1 MIMRS
6 KNLLTANTFLSSL
19 LAGLCISIGGT
30 AFLSVGGGLIGAVLF
45 SIGLLLV
52 IEMGHDL
59 FTGKVCYAKIANIP
73 SLLLILVGNIL
84 SCIIVG
90 SLVAM
95 TRPSVIGFAEE
106 ICRNKLSEPWW
117 AVIILGMFCNFMIYY
132 AVANKNPVITVFCVV
147 VFITCGFEHS
157 IANTYYMTVSGL
169 LGSLRG
175 ILYIL
180 LNISGNTI
188 GGLLIH
194 RLVIRQ

>member
-1 MIMRS
+1 MTMRS
-6 KNLLTANTFLSSL
+6 SNSITTGMFVSSL

-30 AFLSVGGGLIGAVLF
+30 AFLSVGGGLPGAILF

-52 IEMGHDL
+52 IAMGHDL
-59 FTGKVCYAKIANIP
+59 FTGKICFAKISNIP

-117 AVIILGMFCNFMIYY
+117 AVIILGMFCNFLIYY
-132 AVANKNPVITVFCVV
+132 AVANKNPVITVFCVTA
-147 VFITCGFEHS
+147 FILCGFEHS
-157 IANTYYMTVSGL
+157 IANTYYMTVSGI

-180 LNISGNTI
+180 LNIVGNTL
-188 GGLLIH
+188 GGILIC

>member
-1 MIMRS
+1 MTMRS
-6 KNLLTANTFLSSL
+6 SNSITTGIFISSL

-30 AFLSVGGGLIGAVLF
+30 AFLSVGGGLPGAILF

-52 IEMGHDL
+52 IAMGHDL
-59 FTGKVCYAKIANIP
+59 FTGKVCFAKISNIP

-117 AVIILGMFCNFMIYY
+117 AVIILGMFCNILIYY
-132 AVANKNPVITVFCVV
+132 AVENKNPVITVFCVTA
-147 VFITCGFEHS
+147 FILCGFEHS
-157 IANTYYMTVSGL
+157 IANTYYMTVSGI

-180 LNISGNTI
+180 LNIVGNTL
-188 GGLLIH
+188 GGILIC

>member
-1 MIMRS
+1 MSMRS
-6 KNLLTANTFLSSL
+6 SNSITTGMFISSL

-30 AFLSVGGGLIGAVLF
+30 AFLSVGGGLPGAVLF

-52 IEMGHDL
+52 IEMGHNL
-59 FTGKVCYAKIANIP
+59 FTGKVCFAEIANIP
-73 SLLLILVGNIL
+73 NLLMILVGNIL

-117 AVIILGMFCNFMIYY
+117 AVIILGMFCNFLIYY

>member
-1 MIMRS
+1 MMSMRS
-6 KNLLTANTFLSSL
+6 SKFISSL

-30 AFLSVGGGLIGAVLF
+30 AFLSVGGGLPGAILF
-45 SIGLLLV
+45 AIGLLLV

-59 FTGKVCYAKIANIP
+59 FTGKVCFAKIANIP

-95 TRPSVIGFAEE
+95 ARPSVIGFAEE

-117 AVIILGMFCNFMIYY
+117 AVIILGMLCNILIYY

-147 VFITCGFEHS
+147 AFITCGFEHS

-180 LNISGNTI
+180 LNIAGNTL
-188 GGLLIH
+188 GGLLIY
-194 RLVIRQ
+194 RLVNWQ

>member
-1 MIMRS
+1 MRS
-6 KNLLTANTFLSSL
+6 SNTIIRGIFISSL

-30 AFLSVGGGLIGAVLF
+30 AFLSVGGGLPGAVLF

-52 IEMGHDL
+52 IEMGHNL
-59 FTGKVCYAKIANIP
+59 YTGKVCFAQIANIP
-73 SLLLILVGNIL
+73 NMILILVGNIL
-84 SCIIVG
+84 SCIVVG

-106 ICRNKLSEPWW
+106 ICRKKISEPWW
-117 AVIILGMFCNFMIYY
+117 AVIILGMFCNILIYY
-132 AVANKNPVITVFCVV
+132 AVANKKPVITVFCVV
-147 VFITCGFEHS
+147 AFITCGFEHS

-180 LNISGNTI
+180 LNIAGNTI

-194 RLVIRQ
+194 RLVRNS

>member
-1 MIMRS
+1 MMRS
-6 KNLLTANTFLSSL
+6 SNTITMGIFISSL

-30 AFLSVGGGLIGAVLF
+30 AFLSVGGGLIGAILF

-52 IEMGHDL
+52 IEMGHNL
-59 FTGKVCYAKIANIP
+59 YTGKVCFAQIANIP
-73 SLLLILVGNIL
+73 NMILILVGNIL

-95 TRPSVIGFAEE
+95 IRPSVIGFAEE

-117 AVIILGMFCNFMIYY
+117 AVIILGMFCNILIYY
-132 AVANKNPVITVFCVV
+132 AVANKKPVITVFCVTA
-147 VFITCGFEHS
+147 FITCGFEHS

-180 LNISGNTI
+180 LNIVGNTI
-188 GGLLIH
+188 GGLFIY